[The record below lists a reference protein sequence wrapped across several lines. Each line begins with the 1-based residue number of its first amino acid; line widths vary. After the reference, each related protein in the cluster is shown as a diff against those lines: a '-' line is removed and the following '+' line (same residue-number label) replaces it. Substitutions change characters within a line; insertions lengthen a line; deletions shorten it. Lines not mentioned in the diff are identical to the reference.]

1 MIRKQA
7 EYPRRVA
14 RVFVLFLLGMTC
26 SSSALSSTF
35 TFDSSSGQGTPTLTT
50 TADGVTLT
58 ATQSNGNDI
67 NVNTGFLHPMVS
79 LQVSDTWTIAF
90 DSPLS
95 ISQFQIGQF
104 AAADS
109 NGSYIFTPDN
119 GRAVSISSNH
129 EDLNDGLA
137 ILIVDDWTS
146 VSSITMSVDTIDN
159 HRVGINNIEFTIAVA
174 ADITPPLFENV
185 TPSLSSVS
193 NSGASLSIDLDED
206 GTAYYV
212 VVADAST
219 APTSSQVKAGQDASG
234 NSALTS
240 GSMITTSTVG
250 LATINGLNDG
260 DKYDVYVVAQDNA
273 NNLQTSPTTLDLATL
288 DTAPNVS
295 SITVSG
301 SPASNATSIDF
312 IVNFSDSVEN
322 ISTDDFTAKL
332 GGAISAGLSV
342 SSVSASSGNTVTVTV
357 AVNNVAGDVRLDLN
371 GNTNIADES
380 SNTPAAYSAGAT
392 HTTDA
397 TVPTVT
403 SIARKTPNTEST
415 NVDSLLWTISFS
427 EAVSNIDTSDFVVSG
442 TTATINNVSVSSG
455 ASVDV
460 TVSGGNLSTVD
471 GTVALALSDSND
483 VIDAGGNAISV
494 RTPTGV
500 NESYS
505 LDNSAPSFS
514 PVSDSSNG
522 KYKAGDVVTISAGLG
537 EAGLTVTANLSVL
550 DSDFATDVALS
561 NLGNNTYSVTTP
573 ALNLQS
579 NMQEGSGIT
588 VTITA
593 SDALGNQSTDS
604 SLSLWLDKTAPTF
617 NASGSTPLDNAN
629 GIAVANNL
637 ELDFSEAV
645 ALVATKTIQLY
656 DVTNSAIFET
666 YTVDDTASA
675 TGSLG
680 GTLTRSGDTLTIN
693 PSSDFLVG
701 TEYALVVDSEAII
714 DGVGNAF
721 AGISDYAVYNFV
733 TLPELSISVA
743 QSNII
748 ENAGVTTYTV
758 ALLDGKGNPFTA
770 TEALI
775 IDIQF
780 TGVATLVDDYTVTGL
795 NGSNQITVDQGNSS
809 ATFSVTAV
817 YDDAVDDNGE
827 TIIASLDSVSSGV
840 ANIGSG
846 SSATVTINQNS
857 VPVFAGLDSTP
868 AYTENGSA
876 VVIDNDVTISDA
888 ELDALNSG
896 SGNYDGASLTISRS
910 SGASSNDVFGHSGL
924 VGALTEGGN
933 LTYNSVVVGT
943 VTVNSNGS
951 LTLTFNS
958 SASSAIVDGVLQSI
972 TYENNANEPAS
983 SVSLKFVFND
993 GLETTSGSNLV
1004 VASIT
1009 EINDAPT
1016 LTALGLNPEFIE
1028 GGSAAQVFSG
1038 SSVSTVEANQNI
1050 NGLTMT
1056 VSNVSDS
1063 GAEKLSVDGVSIILD
1078 SGQSGTTSSGLSYT
1092 VSVESQIATLTL
1104 TGGSLTEAESQ
1115 SLVDSITYQ
1124 NDSHDPNTSS
1134 NRTVSLTNISES
1146 GSENTKSNL
1155 AIASAVTITAV
1166 DDEPTITAN
1175 AQNPTYNEGASAS
1188 LLYSSSV
1195 IDTIESD
1202 QSLTGATFTVSGVVD
1217 IGSEAMVVDA
1227 TEVLLSDGQ
1236 TGTTAYNSVNYSVSL
1251 SGSVATVILS
1261 NVNGTVTQAQLLL
1274 DNLAYIN
1281 TSDDPT
1287 EGDRVITL
1295 TQITDSGSLTG
1306 DNDNVNDTLTLASTA
1321 AVKAVNDEPTLVLT
1335 PQNPTFTENSTS
1347 VSLYASSTLST
1358 VETGQSVKALALS
1371 VANVVNGSR
1380 EYLVVDGE
1388 DIALVDGT
1396 VGITQSNSFQYLVLQ
1411 VGELLLVTVQ
1421 KEDSEA
1427 AYQTLVDSVQ
1437 YKYEAEDITSGSRT
1451 VAVYGLTDNGQK
1463 QNGGD
1468 DSNTQLN
1475 LSATVTVVG
1484 VNDDP
1489 TITISS
1495 TLTTDEDNN
1504 QTLSFSFS
1512 DVDGDTVTA
1521 REKTA
1526 PSHGAIAITGEDIVY
1541 TPEANFNGSDSFTIT
1556 LTDGN
1561 GFTTDKTV
1569 NVTVDSIND
1578 EPTITISSTLTT
1590 DEDNNQTLSFSF
1602 SDVDGDTVTASE
1614 KTAPS
1619 HGAIAITGEDIVYT
1633 PDANFN
1639 GSDSFTITLTD
1650 GNGFTTDKTVNVTV
1664 DSVNDE
1670 PTITISSTLVTNE
1683 DIDGT
1688 LTYTFEDIDGDV
1700 VSATEKRA
1708 PEYGSISINGASIV
1722 YTPTNN
1728 YNGND
1733 SFTITLTD
1741 DSGYQYDHIVEVTV
1755 NTVNDEP
1762 IVENEVL
1769 SMGQTSEGIYQF
1781 SVLDN
1786 DVDPDADSL
1795 SIAWVMSDE
1804 GLVSINN
1811 NQIVLEL
1818 DHNGLVAIK
1827 YGVTDGN
1834 GAQVIGQVQLEI
1846 ITNGGPEITAPNDVE
1861 VNATGLFTKVDLGVA
1876 MAENASGEQLAVT
1889 LVNSDTFFEPGVHK
1903 VFWKATDAYG
1913 EQAQDHQIVIVH
1925 PLVSIGKNDGVAEGS
1940 RQTIKIYLNGIAAHY
1955 PVTVPFTVGGSANQ
1969 EDHDLVASEFI
1980 INEGTEGEVTINIFD
1995 DGQTEGD
2002 ETVTV
2007 TLDDSF
2013 NLGSKSTYT
2022 LTVYESN
2029 VSPEVTLSIKQDNQ
2043 IRSVQS
2049 KSDGNII
2056 IAATVSDPNSEDT
2069 HSYHWI
2075 NDRAEI
2081 ANVSVLDSQFEFDPS
2096 EMAAGIYQISLQV
2109 TDSANG
2115 SVTVP
2120 AYVEVVEVLTSLG
2133 MEDSDG
2139 DLIPDV
2145 QEGYSDLDNDG
2156 IPDFQ
2161 DAIGECNVIQQY
2173 ALESENYL
2181 VEGDSGVCLRKG
2193 STIAESQS
2201 GGALLMN
2208 SELPQ
2213 DSGANNVGGV
2223 FDYIAYGLPEAGQ
2236 SYQIVIPQRLPVPS
2250 DAVYRKYNDVDG
2262 WKDYY
2267 LDDNNVVASTHGYEG
2282 YCPPPGDDAWQVGLT
2297 EGHWCVQLTIQ
2308 DGGPNDDDATA
2319 NGTIVDPG
2327 GVATLSKNNLP
2338 VASNDEASVV
2348 MGGTVRVDVL
2358 RNDSDVDQDNLTLTG
2373 VSANF
2378 GEVSIINDAISY
2390 QAPATFYGEDEIK
2403 YSVSDG
2409 NGGTAYAK
2417 VAVSVNLPATGNA
2430 YNSASGGSFGGLLLG
2445 LVSFVALLRR
2455 KQAGLLVLSFYI
2467 VCSPH
2472 AVADWYVKGEL
2483 GQSRAEDR
2491 LSEDIQVVSLE
2502 DTDVAW
2508 SFGVGYRFDSDW
2520 ALQMSYVN
2528 LGQSSATLSADAN
2541 TTPEEYHS
2549 KVSQATPALGNGVSL
2564 GVDYAFWSNEWVSVN
2579 AAAGAYAW
2587 KTDFT
2592 SEYQNKTITSSETGI
2607 DPYLGV
2613 SFNGKVTS
2621 QFSVGVQATRYFIRL
2636 NDVTVYGAVMEY
2648 SFAQ

>member
-1 MIRKQA
+1 MDVLKTVQLASVIGLGLISSFSSGVRAAQA
-7 EYPRRVA
+7 TLDYSQLPPAGVVA
-14 RVFVLFLLGMTC
+14 DNTTQVSLTTNIDLTIDWGTGTEANSLFTDHSVEIASGLAIAPVDNGGQLFNNTTGGFQLLG
-26 SSSALSSTF
+26 SSSFSIDAMKLWRRGATGSNDQSF
-35 TFDSSSGQGTPTLTT
+35 TVIGFKDSSQVISDTLSWTQLGVADQEVFTRGSGAWDDDAAWDNIDRLVVSWAT
-50 TADGVTLT
+50 TADGNGGVIGSSAFQEIAVVSFTVSDATVSDSSAPVFENSTPGLSGTTASSSTLT
-58 ATQSNGNDI
+58 
-67 NVNTGFLHPMVS
+67 V
-79 LQVSDTWTIAF
+79 
-90 DSPLS
+90 
-95 ISQFQIGQF
+95 
-104 AAADS
+104 
-109 NGSYIFTPDN
+109 
-119 GRAVSISSNH
+119 
-129 EDLNDGLA
+129 
-137 ILIVDDWTS
+137 
-146 VSSITMSVDTIDN
+146 
-159 HRVGINNIEFTIAVA
+159 
-174 ADITPPLFENV
+174 
-185 TPSLSSVS
+185 
-193 NSGASLSIDLDED
+193 DLDED

-212 VVADAST
+212 VVADASS
-219 APTSSQVKAGQDASG
+219 APTSSQVKAGQDAAGS
-234 NSALTS
+234 NALTS
-240 GSMITTSTVG
+240 GSMTTTSTVG
-250 LATINGLNDG
+250 SASISGLNDG
-260 DKYDVYVVAQDNA
+260 DNYDVYVVAQDNA
-273 NNLQTSPTTLDLATL
+273 NNLQAAPTKLDLATL
-288 DTAPNVS
+288 DTAPDVS

-312 IVNFSDSVEN
+312 IVNFSDSVAN

-332 GGAISAGLSV
+332 GGAVSAGLSV
-342 SSVSASSGNTVTVTV
+342 SAVSASSGSSVTVTV
-357 AVNNVAGDVRLDLN
+357 AVSNVAGDVRLDLN

-380 SNTPAAYSAGAT
+380 SNTPPAYSAGAT

-403 SIARKTPNTEST
+403 SIARKTPNSEST
-415 NVDSLLWTISFS
+415 NADSLLWTISFS
-427 EAVSNIDTSDFVVSG
+427 ETVSNIDTSDFVVSG
-442 TTATINNVSVSSG
+442 TTATISNVSENSG
-455 ASVDV
+455 SSVDV
-460 TVSGGNLSTVD
+460 TVSGGNLSVVN
-471 GTVALALSDSND
+471 GTVVLALSDSNNLSD
-483 VIDAGGNAISV
+483 GGGNAISV
-494 RTPTGV
+494 RTPTGA

-514 PVSDSSNG
+514 SVSDSNNG
-522 KYKAGDVVTISAGLG
+522 KYKAGDAVTISASLG

-579 NMQEGSGIT
+579 NMQEGSSLT

-604 SLSLWLDKTAPTF
+604 SLSLLLDKTAPTF
-617 NASGSTPLDNAN
+617 NASGSTPLDNAK

-666 YTVDDTASA
+666 YTIDDTASA

-748 ENAGVTTYTV
+748 ENAGATTYTV

-775 IDIQF
+775 IDILF

-868 AYTENGSA
+868 AYTEDGSA
-876 VVIDNDVTISDA
+876 VVIDSDVTISDA
-888 ELDALNSG
+888 ELDALNAG

-924 VGALTEGGN
+924 LGTLTEGGD

-943 VTVNSNGS
+943 VTANSNGS

-958 SASSAIVDGVLQSI
+958 SASTAVVNNVLQNI
-972 TYENNANEPAS
+972 TYENSANDPAS

-1016 LTALGLNPEFIE
+1016 LTALGLNPVFIE
-1028 GGSAAQVFSG
+1028 GSSAAQVFSG

-1063 GAEKLSVDGVSIILD
+1063 GAEKLTVDGVSIILD

-1104 TGGSLTEAESQ
+1104 TSGSLTEAESQ

-1124 NDSHDPNTSS
+1124 NDSHDPNASS

-1155 AIASAVTITAV
+1155 AITSSVTITAV

-1175 AQNPTYNEGASAS
+1175 VRNPTYNEGASAS

-1202 QSLTGATFTVSGVVD
+1202 QSLTGATLTVSGVVD
-1217 IGSEAMVVDA
+1217 AGSEAIVIDA
-1227 TEVLLSDGQ
+1227 TEVLLSDGR
-1236 TGTTAYNSVNYSVSL
+1236 TGKTSTNNIDYSVSL
-1251 SGSVATVILS
+1251 SGNVATITLS
-1261 NVNGTVTQAQLLL
+1261 NVNGTVSQAQLLL

-1335 PQNPTFTENSTS
+1335 PQNPTFTENGTS

-1358 VETGQSVKALALS
+1358 VEMGQSVKALALS
-1371 VANVVNGSR
+1371 VANVVNGSS
-1380 EYLVVDGE
+1380 EYLIVDGE

-1427 AYQTLVDSVQ
+1427 AYQTLLDSVQ
-1437 YKYEAEDITSGSRT
+1437 YKYEAEDMTSGSRT

-1463 QNGGD
+1463 LNGGD
-1468 DSNTQLN
+1468 DSNTELN
-1475 LSATVTVVG
+1475 LSATITVIG

-1489 TITISS
+1489 TISISS
-1495 TLTTDEDNN
+1495 TLSTDEDNN

-1521 REKTA
+1521 SEKTA
-1526 PSHGAIAITGEDIVY
+1526 PSHGAIAISGEDIVY
-1541 TPEANFNGSDSFTIT
+1541 TPDDNFNGSDSFTIT

-1569 NVTVDSIND
+1569 NVTVDSVND

-1633 PDANFN
+1633 PEANFN

-1670 PTITISSTLVTNE
+1670 
-1683 DIDGT
+1683 
-1688 LTYTFEDIDGDV
+1688 
-1700 VSATEKRA
+1700 
-1708 PEYGSISINGASIV
+1708 
-1722 YTPTNN
+1722 
-1728 YNGND
+1728 
-1733 SFTITLTD
+1733 
-1741 DSGYQYDHIVEVTV
+1741 
-1755 NTVNDEP
+1755 
-1762 IVENEVL
+1762 
-1769 SMGQTSEGIYQF
+1769 
-1781 SVLDN
+1781 
-1786 DVDPDADSL
+1786 
-1795 SIAWVMSDE
+1795 
-1804 GLVSINN
+1804 
-1811 NQIVLEL
+1811 
-1818 DHNGLVAIK
+1818 
-1827 YGVTDGN
+1827 
-1834 GAQVIGQVQLEI
+1834 
-1846 ITNGGPEITAPNDVE
+1846 
-1861 VNATGLFTKVDLGVA
+1861 
-1876 MAENASGEQLAVT
+1876 
-1889 LVNSDTFFEPGVHK
+1889 
-1903 VFWKATDAYG
+1903 
-1913 EQAQDHQIVIVH
+1913 
-1925 PLVSIGKNDGVAEGS
+1925 
-1940 RQTIKIYLNGIAAHY
+1940 
-1955 PVTVPFTVGGSANQ
+1955 
-1969 EDHDLVASEFI
+1969 
-1980 INEGTEGEVTINIFD
+1980 
-1995 DGQTEGD
+1995 
-2002 ETVTV
+2002 
-2007 TLDDSF
+2007 
-2013 NLGSKSTYT
+2013 
-2022 LTVYESN
+2022 
-2029 VSPEVTLSIKQDNQ
+2029 
-2043 IRSVQS
+2043 
-2049 KSDGNII
+2049 
-2056 IAATVSDPNSEDT
+2056 
-2069 HSYHWI
+2069 
-2075 NDRAEI
+2075 
-2081 ANVSVLDSQFEFDPS
+2081 
-2096 EMAAGIYQISLQV
+2096 
-2109 TDSANG
+2109 
-2115 SVTVP
+2115 
-2120 AYVEVVEVLTSLG
+2120 
-2133 MEDSDG
+2133 
-2139 DLIPDV
+2139 
-2145 QEGYSDLDNDG
+2145 
-2156 IPDFQ
+2156 
-2161 DAIGECNVIQQY
+2161 
-2173 ALESENYL
+2173 
-2181 VEGDSGVCLRKG
+2181 
-2193 STIAESQS
+2193 
-2201 GGALLMN
+2201 
-2208 SELPQ
+2208 
-2213 DSGANNVGGV
+2213 
-2223 FDYIAYGLPEAGQ
+2223 
-2236 SYQIVIPQRLPVPS
+2236 
-2250 DAVYRKYNDVDG
+2250 
-2262 WKDYY
+2262 
-2267 LDDNNVVASTHGYEG
+2267 
-2282 YCPPPGDDAWQVGLT
+2282 
-2297 EGHWCVQLTIQ
+2297 
-2308 DGGPNDDDATA
+2308 
-2319 NGTIVDPG
+2319 
-2327 GVATLSKNNLP
+2327 
-2338 VASNDEASVV
+2338 
-2348 MGGTVRVDVL
+2348 
-2358 RNDSDVDQDNLTLTG
+2358 
-2373 VSANF
+2373 
-2378 GEVSIINDAISY
+2378 
-2390 QAPATFYGEDEIK
+2390 
-2403 YSVSDG
+2403 
-2409 NGGTAYAK
+2409 
-2417 VAVSVNLPATGNA
+2417 
-2430 YNSASGGSFGGLLLG
+2430 
-2445 LVSFVALLRR
+2445 
-2455 KQAGLLVLSFYI
+2455 
-2467 VCSPH
+2467 
-2472 AVADWYVKGEL
+2472 
-2483 GQSRAEDR
+2483 
-2491 LSEDIQVVSLE
+2491 
-2502 DTDVAW
+2502 
-2508 SFGVGYRFDSDW
+2508 
-2520 ALQMSYVN
+2520 
-2528 LGQSSATLSADAN
+2528 
-2541 TTPEEYHS
+2541 
-2549 KVSQATPALGNGVSL
+2549 
-2564 GVDYAFWSNEWVSVN
+2564 
-2579 AAAGAYAW
+2579 
-2587 KTDFT
+2587 
-2592 SEYQNKTITSSETGI
+2592 
-2607 DPYLGV
+2607 
-2613 SFNGKVTS
+2613 
-2621 QFSVGVQATRYFIRL
+2621 
-2636 NDVTVYGAVMEY
+2636 
-2648 SFAQ
+2648 